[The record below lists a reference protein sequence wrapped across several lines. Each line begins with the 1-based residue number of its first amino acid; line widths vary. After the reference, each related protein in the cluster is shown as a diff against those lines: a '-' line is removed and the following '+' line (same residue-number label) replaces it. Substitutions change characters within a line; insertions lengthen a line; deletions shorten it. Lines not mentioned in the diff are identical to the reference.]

1 MSLSHLPI
9 LAHNNKFNM
18 KFNKILHSRFGGLL
32 LLAYVFLVLSF
43 VIRTSLL
50 IKEFH
55 NIDLGIVRLI
65 QIYAYGLFYDLI
77 VISYFIIPFV
87 LYLVLVPDKLF
98 NSKIHKWI
106 SYPFFIISIGI
117 LVFSA
122 IGEWFFWEEFSV
134 RYNFIAVD
142 YLVYTHEV
150 IANIQQSY
158 PMPIIVSG
166 MLLLS
171 IGIFILVKK
180 HFDKVLASNS
190 KFLFRLKIG
199 HILLSFAAISY
210 IGIDK
215 TSLEI
220 QGNTYSNEL
229 AHNGIYQIFSAFL
242 NNELDYKSFYNTLD
256 DKVAFK
262 RLCKLI
268 NTSNSK
274 FTSKDVFDV
283 TRKIT
288 YPGPEKRYNV
298 MMITIESFSASFMS
312 RFGNDNNITPNL
324 DSISKQSLLFTNF
337 FATGTR
343 TVRGMEA
350 LTLSLPPTP
359 GYSIVKRPKNENMF
373 SLGSVLKSK
382 GYDTNFIY
390 AGNGYFDNMNYFFEN
405 NGYNVVDRKYFKD
418 DEVSFENAWGVCD
431 EDLFAK
437 ASQVADKAHAE
448 NKAFHNF
455 IMTTSNHR
463 PYTYPDGKID
473 IPSHSGRSGAVKYT
487 DYAIAKFLRE
497 SKNKPWFK
505 NTLFVIVADH
515 CASSAGK
522 TALPVK
528 KYHIPFMVYAPEILK
543 AKENNS
549 LASQI
554 DFAPTVMGLLNMDYT
569 SKFFGKDILWE
580 NPNRALLGTYQKIA
594 LLQNEQLTIQMPT
607 RRSEA
612 FSVKGLEQTRATL
625 KNEELKD
632 AISFYQTASYLF
644 QNKTYNFVK

>member
-1 MSLSHLPI
+1 
-9 LAHNNKFNM
+9 M
-18 KFNKILHSRFGGLL
+18 KLKKIIHGRFGGLL
-32 LLAYVFLVLSF
+32 LLTYVFLTLSLIVRIVLMIKDF
-43 VIRTSLL
+43 YNVDLGVIR
-50 IKEFH
+50 F
-55 NIDLGIVRLI
+55 I
-65 QIYAYGLFYDLI
+65 QIYTYGLFYDL
-77 VISYFIIPFV
+77 VAISYFIIPFIF
-87 LYLVLVPDKLF
+87 YLVFVPDKLF
-98 NSKIHKWI
+98 NTKIHRWI
-106 SYPFFIISIGI
+106 SYVFFIISIGV

-150 IANIQQSY
+150 IANIKQSY
-158 PMPIIVSG
+158 PMPTIIFG

-171 IGIFILVKK
+171 VGIFILIKK
-180 HFDKVLASNS
+180 SFDKVLASNS
-190 KFLFRLKIG
+190 KFLFRLKTGI
-199 HILLSFAAISY
+199 ILLSIPVISF

-220 QGNTYSNEL
+220 QENTFSNEL
-229 AHNGIYQIFSAFL
+229 AHNGIYQIFSAFI

-256 DKVAFK
+256 DEVAFK
-262 RLCKLI
+262 HVRELI
-268 NTSNSK
+268 RTSNSE
-274 FTSKDVFDV
+274 FTSNDLFDI

-298 MMITIESFSASFMS
+298 MMITIESFSSSFMS
-312 RFGNDNNITPNL
+312 RFGNDKNITPNL
-324 DSISKQSLLFTNF
+324 DSISRQSLLFTNF

-373 SLGSVLKSK
+373 SMGNVLKSK

-390 AGNGYFDNMNYFFEN
+390 AGNGYFDNMNYFFGN
-405 NGYNVVDRKYFKD
+405 NGYNVVDRKEFRD
-418 DEVSFENAWGVCD
+418 DEVTFENAWGVCD
-431 EDLFAK
+431 EDLLTK
-437 ASQVADKAHAE
+437 ASQVADKAYAE
-448 NKAFHNF
+448 NKAFYNF

-487 DYAIAKFLRE
+487 DYAIAKFLGE

-522 TALPVK
+522 TALPLK
-528 KYHIPFMVYAPEILK
+528 KYHIPFMVYAPEIIK
-543 AKENNS
+543 AEENNF

-554 DFAPTVMGLLNMDYT
+554 DFAPTIMGLLNMDYT

-580 NPNRALLGTYQKIA
+580 NPDRALLGTYQKIG
-594 LLQNEQLTIQMPT
+594 LLQNKQLTIQMPT
-607 RRSEA
+607 RRTESYK
-612 FSVKGLEQTRATL
+612 VNGLEQTSVSL
-625 KNEELKD
+625 KHEELID
-632 AISFYQTASYLF
+632 AISYYQTASYLF